1 MISRHIELG
10 AINLL
15 VHNDADFDKDL
26 AYSFLGF
33 ASIGGVLWG
42 MEFIGYSSTI
52 LTLIVAYLAYR
63 SNKTTERIA
72 KLQVIVEAMTV
83 AKTLRFQP
91 LMWSGHAKA
100 ISKFSY
106 ETVQEACREC
116 DRLKVY
122 FSRDAEVY
130 FETAR
135 NSALE
140 FLANT
145 VQPLNGIYQ
154 GDVQDIEEDHRL
166 SGLRQ
171 TASDSAESLLA
182 VLQEARQDN
191 KIKI

>member
-1 MISRHIELG
+1 M
-10 AINLL
+10 L

-26 AYSFLGF
+26 AYSFLVL
-33 ASIGGVLWG
+33 ATIGGGLWG

-52 LTLIVAYLAYR
+52 LTLLVAYLAYR

-72 KLQVIVEAMTV
+72 KLQVIVEAMAV
-83 AKTLRFQP
+83 AKTLRFEP

-106 ETVQEACREC
+106 ETIQEACREC

-122 FSRDAEVY
+122 FSRDTELY
-130 FETAR
+130 FEAAR
-135 NSALE
+135 SSALE
-140 FLANT
+140 FLSNS
-145 VQPLNGIYQ
+145 VQPLNGTYY
-154 GDVQDIEEDHRL
+154 GGVQDKEEDQRL

-171 TASDSAESLLA
+171 NASDSAESLLA
-182 VLQEARQDN
+182 VLQAARQEN